1 MWRHC
6 LSYLREFRLNWTNLL
21 GAGLGLGF
29 GTAFNHYLMNVFGP
43 VLIADLGW
51 TKAQFALVGSIGL
64 AGMLFTPV
72 AGRITDRIG
81 PRNAAIIGFTAIPLA
96 YLALSFM
103 SGNIYEFYTILALKF
118 MFGIL
123 TATMVF
129 TRVVVERFDR
139 ARGIAMACLLS
150 CPPAIGAISAP
161 IIGGIIEAEGWR
173 FAYRVMAAVTAGG
186 GLLAVILIGRY
197 MNSDKGLRPPA
208 PQLDWAQLRDFCRNR
223 VFLLL
228 MAGMFLV
235 NFPQPLVSSQ
245 MNIMLIENGASMG
258 FATAL
263 VSVYALSV
271 VIGRFIGG
279 FALDRVKP
287 HFVAIVSLGLP
298 AIGFVALASSFDA
311 RLVLAASMA
320 LVGLAQGAETDVA
333 AILTSRRFD
342 MGHYSFVFSL
352 LMTSMGLASS
362 LGSLLLSYTL
372 MDGGTFSIFLYVCAG
387 TTVLGALCFFLTG
400 NAGARHDRM
409 MGELA

>member
-1 MWRHC
+1 
-6 LSYLREFRLNWTNLL
+6 LSYLSEFRLNWTNLL

-29 GTAFNHYLMNVFGP
+29 GTAFNHYIMNVFGP
-43 VLIADLGW
+43 ALIADLGW

-64 AGMLFTPV
+64 VGMAFTPV

-81 PRNAAIIGFTAIPLA
+81 PRNAAIVGFTAIPLA

-161 IIGGIIEAEGWR
+161 IMGGIIEAEGWR
-173 FAYRVMAAVTAGG
+173 FAYRVMAAVTATG
-186 GLLAVILIGRY
+186 GLLAIVLIGKY
-197 MNSDKGLRPPA
+197 MDAAGTLRPPA
-208 PQLDWAQLRDFCRNR
+208 PKLDWAHFRELCRNR

-245 MNIMLIENGASMG
+245 MNIMLMENGATMG

-263 VSVYALSV
+263 VSVYAISV

-298 AIGFVALASSFDA
+298 ALGFVALASSFDV
-311 RLVLAASMA
+311 RWILAGSMA

-362 LGSLLLSYTL
+362 LGSILLSITL
-372 MDGGTFSIFLYVCAG
+372 QSSGNFNTFLYICAG
-387 TTVLGALCFFLTG
+387 VTLLGALCFFMTG
-400 NAGARHDRM
+400 SAGVRHDRLL
-409 MGELA
+409 GESS